1 MTIFLV
7 LNGLSVAFLVYVLLK
22 FRKEGRRSK
31 MNGRP
36 VEEFL
41 PRRSAEVIVVT
52 HPISHTAQGG
62 LSVIPMQMR
71 VRISAS
77 GSGRKRGS
85 AGVVEI
91 PGHRI
96 SA

>member
-22 FRKEGRRSK
+22 FWKEGRPSK
-31 MNGRP
+31 MNGPP

-41 PRRSAEVIVVT
+41 PRRGAEVFVVS

-62 LSVIPMQMR
+62 LSVIPMQA
-71 VRISAS
+71 RIRARAT
-77 GSGRKRGS
+77 GPRRKRGS